1 MATARGTPIN
11 TLGGCRLIYGRAFDE
26 PRAAIKIMA
35 SESQG
40 TTSSRVETRESPCR
54 VTFLW
59 QCNYFYNILA
69 VLCAVPVRCV
79 LCPAGA
85 LSMFKCCRLPNKLK
99 ANYKQRYYKQPGRR
113 KSASATSTKAQF
125 SRAAAPRVSGI
136 LISPPHLKR
145 FTRRIF

>member
-54 VTFLW
+54 VTFPTFLW
-59 QCNYFYNILA
+59 QCNYFYDILA
-69 VLCAVPVRCV
+69 VLCAVCCACV

-113 KSASATSTKAQF
+113 K
-125 SRAAAPRVSGI
+125 R
-136 LISPPHLKR
+136 
-145 FTRRIF
+145 TRGSLN